1 MHPNLHIHKKS
12 NFLEIFGFY
21 NNTVSRGEREQEGTG
36 KRAFGRSEEG
46 SFRNADI

>member
-12 NFLEIFGFY
+12 NFLETFGFS
-21 NNTVSRGEREQEGTG
+21 NKTASRGEREHEGIG
-36 KRAFGRSEEG
+36 KRAFGLSEEG